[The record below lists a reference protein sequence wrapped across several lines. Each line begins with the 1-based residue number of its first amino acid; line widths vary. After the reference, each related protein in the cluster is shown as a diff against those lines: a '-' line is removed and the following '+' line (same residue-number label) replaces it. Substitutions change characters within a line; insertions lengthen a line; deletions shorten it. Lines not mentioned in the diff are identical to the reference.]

1 MQFDVMAFTRCRH
14 KTALLAEVK
23 GYNSQDT
30 MEKMNFFSMLIVG
43 HMRKEIML
51 LRFDVMLTF
60 HLNDM
65 SHSVSCIIC
74 ILQVCF

>member
-30 MEKMNFFSMLIVG
+30 MEKMNFFFNVNSWSHEKRDNAL
-43 HMRKEIML
+43 EI
-51 LRFDVMLTF
+51 
-60 HLNDM
+60 
-65 SHSVSCIIC
+65 
-74 ILQVCF
+74 